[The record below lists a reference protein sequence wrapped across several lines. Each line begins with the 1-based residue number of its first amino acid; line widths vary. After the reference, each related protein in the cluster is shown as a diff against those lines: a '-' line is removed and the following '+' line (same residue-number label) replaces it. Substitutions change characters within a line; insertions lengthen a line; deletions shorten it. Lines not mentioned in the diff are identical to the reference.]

1 MITMTE
7 IAKLT
12 GVSQPTVSRVLSG
25 NPTVA
30 PGIRERVLACAKAH
44 DYQPNALAKGLQGSR
59 THLLGVLVPD
69 ISNSFYAD
77 LTKEIEAEARKA
89 GCSILLFNSGC
100 DPQNEREYLDAAR
113 RYRVDGILAV
123 PAQETSAQWREYV
136 KKLDIP
142 VAAVTRRVDGVA
154 SVYVDHIH
162 AGAMVAEYLA
172 GRGFERFLFVGRD
185 CDEKYI
191 GFRQAMDAKGLGAK
205 TVNTAYE
212 DDGQLRQTLRSWFR
226 AGWGRAAVFADSDIC
241 ALRVQDA
248 LRELGLSVPG
258 NVGII
263 GFGDTSACRYL
274 NPRLSSVSQPVA
286 QMAREA
292 VARLLDRIEH
302 PDEREP
308 LDLPLQASLAIREST

>member
-12 GVSQPTVSRVLSG
+12 GVSQPTVSRALNG

-162 AGAMVAEYLA
+162 AGTMVAEYLA

-185 CDEKYI
+185 CDGKYI

-226 AGWGRAAVFADSDIC
+226 AGWGRAAVLADSDIC